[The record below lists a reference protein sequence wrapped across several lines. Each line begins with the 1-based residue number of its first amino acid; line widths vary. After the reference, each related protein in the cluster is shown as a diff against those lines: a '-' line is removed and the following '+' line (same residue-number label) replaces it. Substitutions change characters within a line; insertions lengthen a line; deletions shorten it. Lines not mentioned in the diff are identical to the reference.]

1 LPERGTFAAPR
12 VAEKQSL
19 TGTTSGHT
27 QKNPAFRRDFPA
39 FATFEL
45 AILWRLLA
53 LTIRILLLL
62 ARLLTAALLLA
73 GLLAGI
79 LVLLAGVLVLI
90 RHRRSP
96 LLKRSSEQLTSPGL
110 VSRKDKFRR
119 DRCMVIVW
127 RNCGC
132 GTRKPK

>member
-1 LPERGTFAAPR
+1 LPERGTFAAPH

-19 TGTTSGHT
+19 TGTPSGHA

-53 LTIRILLLL
+53 LTIRVLLLL
-62 ARLLTAALLLA
+62 AGLLTAALLLA

-79 LVLLAGVLVLI
+79 LLAGVLVLV

-96 LLKRSSEQLTSPGL
+96 LLTVVG
-110 VSRKDKFRR
+110 D
-119 DRCMVIVW
+119 
-127 RNCGC
+127 N
-132 GTRKPK
+132 